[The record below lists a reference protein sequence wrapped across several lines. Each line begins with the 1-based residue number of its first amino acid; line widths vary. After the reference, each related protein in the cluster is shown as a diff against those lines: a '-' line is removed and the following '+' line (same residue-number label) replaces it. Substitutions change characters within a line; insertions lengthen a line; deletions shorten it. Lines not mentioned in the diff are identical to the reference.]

1 VAVEVKRIEGLC
13 VGGCVRKL
21 NRMVSAIYDR
31 KLASSGVKTSQF
43 SVLVAVANRERP
55 RPAELI
61 KALQLDESTLSRN
74 VERMCAKGW
83 LRLASGDDRRSHVIE
98 ITDKGN
104 ALLRKCLPA
113 WQRAQEEVTRL
124 LGPES
129 IAALRLALRKLPA

>member
-1 VAVEVKRIEGLC
+1 MAVDIKRIEGLC

-21 NRMVSAIYDR
+21 NRMVSSIYDR
-31 KLASSGVKTSQF
+31 ALASSGVKTSQF
-43 SVLVAVANRERP
+43 SVLVAVANRESA
-55 RPAELI
+55 RPAALI

-98 ITDKGN
+98 LTDKGQ

-113 WQRAQEEVTRL
+113 WQRAQEEITRV

-129 IAALRLALRKLPA
+129 VAALRLALRKLPA